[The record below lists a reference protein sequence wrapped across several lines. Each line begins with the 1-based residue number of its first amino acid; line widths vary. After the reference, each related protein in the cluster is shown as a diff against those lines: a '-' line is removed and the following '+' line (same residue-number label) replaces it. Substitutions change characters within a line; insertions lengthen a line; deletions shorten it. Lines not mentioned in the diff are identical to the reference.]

1 MVDWRDVWRRLF
13 PRRMIERDVR
23 AEIAFHIEER
33 VRELVD
39 AGWDEARARAHVLE
53 RFGDVA
59 SVEEACRDYDAQ
71 RVDVETWRSAMEG
84 WIRDVRLALRG
95 MRRSPGFTTV
105 VVLTLALGIGATTAV
120 FSVVE
125 GFLLRPLPF
134 RDPGRLVMV
143 WENDR
148 ATGTT
153 RENASPLDYY
163 DFVGRA
169 HGFDGFAMYALTAT
183 VLTRPGSDP
192 VRLYTAQVTRD
203 LQGLLGVD
211 MQLGR
216 GFTAEEDRPDGPRAV
231 ILTDAAWRVH
241 FQADRGIVGR
251 VVDIDGA
258 PVPVVG
264 VLPAGIDYPAG
275 QTDAWMPL
283 QMAPARATREN
294 HWVSVVARMAPA
306 STVGAAQAEMTRVMA
321 ELETEFPQANT
332 NRGAYVERLADV
344 GRGDLRTTLWVLFGA
359 VLTVLA
365 IACVNVANLL
375 LARGAS
381 RAREIA
387 VHAALGAGAGQLR
400 RRFFVE
406 GALVTLLATLGGVGL
421 ALLGVRLLGSAA
433 PARLLRL
440 GAPEVNASVLAFT
453 LGVGALIGIGFALLP
468 TLQARRT
475 DLQRELKDGR
485 TAEGRTP
492 HMAARRLLVAGQLA
506 LAVVLLTGATL
517 LMRTLRNLQ
526 AVDPGF
532 RSANVLRVDYSLP
545 ESRYPR
551 DFARWPN
558 WTEVN
563 GFDRALIDRVQAL
576 PGVRSAAIVT
586 NHPLDP
592 GFTNSFQIEGRP
604 RDAEQGEITTRMVTP
619 GYFETVGL
627 HLLEGR
633 LPSPSDGTSDP
644 AVIVINRTAADR
656 YFPDG
661 GALGSRIG
669 FWGQFR
675 EVIGI
680 VADEHMQGL
689 AEAAPPALYV
699 NLLQSPPLATKITLM
714 VRTEVPPLDM
724 ADGVRR
730 TIWSLDRDLA
740 VFNVATMDATLADAT
755 ARERFASLVLVVF
768 AGVAVFLAVLGV
780 HGVLAYLVAQR
791 GHEVGVRMALGAT
804 RGEVVG
810 AVVRQGASMAA
821 LGIVVGVAAALA
833 VSGTL
838 RGLLFGV
845 SATAPWVYGAV
856 GAGLGVVAL
865 VGTALPALRAASIDP
880 VASLRGE

>member
-1 MVDWRDVWRRLF
+1 MDWRSVWRSLF
-13 PRRMIERDVR
+13 PRKMIDGDVR
-23 AEIAFHIEER
+23 EEISFHIEER

-39 AGWDEARARAHVLE
+39 AGWDEERARAHVLE

-59 SVEEACRDYDAQ
+59 AVEEACRDYDAQ
-71 RVDVETWRSAMEG
+71 RVDGETWRSAMDG
-84 WIRDVRLALRG
+84 WTRDVRLALRG
-95 MRRSPGFTTV
+95 MRRSPGFTAV

-143 WENDR
+143 WENDH

-163 DFVGRA
+163 DFVDRA
-169 HGFDGFAMYALTAT
+169 RGFDGFAMYALTT
-183 VLTRPGSDP
+183 SVLTRPGSEP
-192 VRLYTAQVTRD
+192 VRLNTAQVTRG
-203 LQGLLGVD
+203 LPGLLGID

-216 GFTAEEDRPDGPRAV
+216 AFTAEEDLPDGPRALV
-231 ILTDAAWRVH
+231 LTDGAWRAH
-241 FQADRGIVGR
+241 FQADPEVVGR
-251 VVDIDGA
+251 VVDVDGE
-258 PVPVVG
+258 PVSIVG
-264 VLPAGIDYPAG
+264 VLPPGIDYPAG
-275 QTDAWMPL
+275 ETDVWVPL
-283 QMAPARATREN
+283 QMAPAVATRQN
-294 HWVSVVARMAPA
+294 HWVSVVARLAQGT
-306 STVGAAQAEMTRVMA
+306 SVSSAQAEMSRVMA
-321 ELETEFPQANT
+321 ELEEEFADANT
-332 NRGAYVERLADV
+332 NRGAFVERLADV
-344 GRGDLRTTLWVLFGA
+344 GRGDLRLTLWVLFGA

-381 RAREIA
+381 RARELA
-387 VHAALGAGAGQLR
+387 VHAALGAGAGRLR

-406 GALVTLLATLGGVGL
+406 GALVTLLATAGGVGL
-421 ALLGVRLLGSAA
+421 AVGGVRLLASAA
-433 PARLLRL
+433 PARLMRL
-440 GAPEVNASVLAFT
+440 GAPEVDGTVLAFT
-453 LGVGALIGIGFALLP
+453 LTIAAVIGVGFALLP
-468 TLQARRT
+468 TLQMRRR

-492 HMAARRLLVAGQLA
+492 RLLARRLLVAGQLS

-517 LMRTLRNLQ
+517 LLSTLRNLQ

-532 RSANVLRVDYSLP
+532 QSTNVLRVDYSLP

-551 DFARWPN
+551 DFANWPN

-563 GFDRALIDRVQAL
+563 AFNRTLVERMDAL
-576 PGVRSAAIVT
+576 PGVRSAAVVT
-586 NHPLDP
+586 NHPLDR

-604 RDAEQGEITTRMVTP
+604 YDAEQGEITTRLVTP

-627 HLLEGR
+627 RLLEGR
-633 LPSPSDGTSDP
+633 LPSPSEGTEDP
-644 AVIVINRTAADR
+644 HVIVINRTAAER

-661 GALGSRIG
+661 GAIGSRIG

-675 EVIGI
+675 EVVGI
-680 VADEHMQGL
+680 VADEHMHGL

-699 NLLQSPPLATKITLM
+699 NLLQTPPVATKITLM

-724 ADGVRR
+724 ADAVRR

-740 VFNVATMDATLADAT
+740 VFNVATMDDTLADAS

-804 RGEVVG
+804 RGQVV
-810 AVVRQGASMAA
+810 AVVMRQGASMAVI
-821 LGIVVGVAAALA
+821 GIGVGVVAALA
-833 VSGTL
+833 LSGVL

-845 SATAPWVYGAV
+845 SATAPWIYVLVGSGLGAV
-856 GAGLGVVAL
+856 AI
-865 VGTALPALRAASIDP
+865 VGTAVPAARAASIEP
-880 VASLRGE
+880 VTSLRGD